1 MNFTE
6 YQERAGDTDRLM
18 EMSRRSRIAFYLAGL
33 FSEAEEA
40 SDATKLTKGEATVA
54 VRDELGDVLWYVT
67 RLASAFD
74 LDLGNIAEQNLAK
87 LRAKYSLERE
97 S

>member
-1 MNFTE
+1 MKFTE
-6 YQERAGDTDRLM
+6 YQERTEDTDRLM
-18 EMSRRSRIAFYLAGL
+18 EMSRRSRIELYLAGL
-33 FSEAEEA
+33 FSEAGEV
-40 SDATKLTKGEATVA
+40 SDATKLTKKKVTAA

-74 LDLGNIAEQNLAK
+74 LDLGSIAEYNLAK
-87 LRAKYSLERE
+87 LRAKYPLEHE